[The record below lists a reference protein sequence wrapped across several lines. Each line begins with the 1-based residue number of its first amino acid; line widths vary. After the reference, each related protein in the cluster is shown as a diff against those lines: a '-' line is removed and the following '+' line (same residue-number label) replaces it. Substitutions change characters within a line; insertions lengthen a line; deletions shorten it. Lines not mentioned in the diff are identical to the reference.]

1 MARNTRNR
9 ERKALFFRAART
21 APQVQAFATFEA
33 SPTCVGLRPTCVGL
47 RPTCVGLRS
56 PKPRRYNIVEA
67 APGNLASPRCISQEH
82 PEFWVIRLVSYA
94 MLGNSV
100 AGGVLGPAAQGA
112 GFYFPKIGGGHS
124 PGSRQNQGENQITTY
139 IRQANWQ
146 SVKHRLPVG
155 KGISPMGRLDVY
167 LDPPEHNNPHCLCS
181 SPHWEEQLRRP
192 DDGHVNKAGTALGR
206 CSLKGKKPAPW

>member
-1 MARNTRNR
+1 MKGVWTANGTQYTKSRKKSSLFSRHSPLSRPRPLAWGFVPLAWGFVPLARG
-9 ERKALFFRAART
+9 FV
-21 APQVQAFATFEA
+21 VQNLVAIIL
-33 SPTCVGLRPTCVGL
+33 SRW
-47 RPTCVGLRS
+47 
-56 PKPRRYNIVEA
+56 
-67 APGNLASPRCISQEH
+67 APGNHASPRCISQKH

-124 PGSRQNQGENQITTY
+124 PGSRQNQRENQIMTY